1 MKYTKL
7 GRTGLTVSK
16 ICFGCGSY
24 GSKTWQPW
32 VIEEEEAR
40 GHYARA
46 IESGINF
53 FDTADMYSNGVSEQI
68 TGRYLKEMGRRDEL
82 VVTSKVYG
90 LVGEGALR
98 SGRGDG
104 PNRSGLSRKHIL
116 DACDASL
123 RRLGMDYI
131 DLYQIHQWDY
141 TTPAEE
147 ILEALDSLVRA
158 GKVRYLGA
166 SNTKAWVLPRR
177 YLRRARTDGISL
189 FRCRIITTW
198 PTVRT
203 SANWFHY
210 ASTRAWR

>member
-1 MKYTKL
+1 MQYTKL
-7 GRTGLTVSK
+7 GRTGLTVSR
-16 ICFGCGSY
+16 ICLGCGSY

-32 VIEEEEAR
+32 VIEQDEAR
-40 GHYARA
+40 DHYARA
-46 IESGINF
+46 LESGINF

-104 PNRSGLSRKHIL
+104 PNRSGLGRKHIL

-131 DLYQIHQWDY
+131 DSVSNPSVGLH
-141 TTPAEE
+141 
-147 ILEALDSLVRA
+147 DSR
-158 GKVRYLGA
+158 
-166 SNTKAWVLPRR
+166 PRR
-177 YLRRARTDGISL
+177 FSKHWIRWCGPVRRVAARRQQHQGL
-189 FRCRIITTW
+189 GVCQG
-198 PTVRT
+198 PVYG
-203 SANWFHY
+203 A
-210 ASTRAWR
+210 RAWMARVCFDAEPLQSGLSRGRA